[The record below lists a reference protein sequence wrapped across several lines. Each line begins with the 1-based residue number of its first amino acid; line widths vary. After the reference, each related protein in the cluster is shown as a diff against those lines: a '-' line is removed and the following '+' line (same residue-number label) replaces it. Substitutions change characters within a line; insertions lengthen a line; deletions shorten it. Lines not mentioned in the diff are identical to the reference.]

1 MNQSEESSNMIIN
14 AHTTSCQLHQ
24 RSITSAVHYNRIYS
38 IEFCV
43 WAPIVMQLWWCTAQ
57 SAYSPRS
64 GHWTLDTAARKT
76 TNLSWRF
83 PRLTSL
89 ASLWGDSIFLR
100 DWCRDSAHC
109 KGSHIPGP
117 PQLSGNVRCL
127 HEKCAAMTSAA
138 SAVELETKVHTKV
151 RNHGEGPYRLKAL

>member
-1 MNQSEESSNMIIN
+1 MLLNSQVLTNGIWQTQLFQINQSEESSNMIIN
-14 AHTTSCQLHQ
+14 AHTTSCQSHQ
-24 RSITSAVHYNRIYS
+24 QSITSAVHYNRINS

-83 PRLTSL
+83 PRLTSPRL
-89 ASLWGDSIFLR
+89 ALR
-100 DWCRDSAHC
+100 RLNISPRLV
-109 KGSHIPGP
+109 PGLGP
-117 PQLSGNVRCL
+117 LQGITHSR
-127 HEKCAAMTSAA
+127 ATSAQWECEM
-138 SAVELETKVHTKV
+138 SA
-151 RNHGEGPYRLKAL
+151 